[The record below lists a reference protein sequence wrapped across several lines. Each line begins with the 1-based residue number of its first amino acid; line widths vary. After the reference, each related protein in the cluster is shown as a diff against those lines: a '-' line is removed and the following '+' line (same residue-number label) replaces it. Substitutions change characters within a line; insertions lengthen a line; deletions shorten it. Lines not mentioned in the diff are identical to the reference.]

1 MCCRGQPRGR
11 GIHVGRHIIAGRI
24 FPIYP
29 VRPIYRPP
37 FPNTPAILR
46 LGLSGMFFSKAIF
59 IAVCKNDFKIV
70 FTNTISK
77 AFFSRTISKLF
88 FKKLI
93 PKSFLRKTIS
103 KSFYFSKTIS
113 KSSFRKTISK
123 SFFSRTISES
133 FLTRTISSLF
143 VKTIS
148 KSFYFSGDL
157 QKFSFKLI
165 FLPNNAVPVREN
177 GGLPVFYR

>member
-1 MCCRGQPRGR
+1 MCCRGRPRGR

-59 IAVCKNDFKIV
+59 IPISKNDFEIV

-77 AFFSRTISKLF
+77 SFFSRTISKSF

-103 KSFYFSKTIS
+103 KSFYFSNTIS
-113 KSSFRKTISK
+113 K
-123 SFFSRTISES
+123 S
-133 FLTRTISSLF
+133 FLTRTISKSFFRKMISTSFLRR
-143 VKTIS
+143 TIS
-148 KSFYFSGDL
+148 KS
-157 QKFSFKLI
+157 
-165 FLPNNAVPVREN
+165 AVAAAVS
-177 GGLPVFYR
+177 